1 MIFFENT
8 GEVSPMEVEEGAK
21 TAVRL
26 ETLGQDGPTG
36 KFFHFDDEVP
46 W

>member
-1 MIFFENT
+1 MGGPHAPLT
-8 GEVSPMEVEEGAK
+8 LAEGAK

-26 ETLGQDGPTG
+26 ATLGLQGPTG
-36 KFFHFDDEVP
+36 KFFHEKKELS